1 MYTDLIL
8 FDFENKTFGF
18 SSFIKIEIIK
28 AVSPLDLEKKINRS
42 KQKIVAAEGSE
53 LNRLILENKKV
64 DILTGAEKSKK
75 NDFMHY
81 RNSGL
86 NQVLCKL
93 ANKNNIAIAFS
104 FNDVLIAKG
113 TERAR
118 IMGRMMQNVRLCRKY
133 NVKMIIASF
142 AANKFELKN
151 ANDLMSFGNMIG
163 MNPKEAKES
172 LMNIELLMAD
182 KKSRVY
188 EGVKI
193 VE

>member
-8 FDFENKTFGF
+8 FDFEDKTFGF

-28 AVSPLDLEKKINRS
+28 AASPLDLEKKINRS
-42 KQKIVAAEGSE
+42 KQKIVVAEGSE

-75 NDFMHY
+75 SDFLHY

-93 ANKNNIAIAFS
+93 ANKNNIAIAFN

-118 IMGRMMQNVRLCRKY
+118 IMGRMMQNARLCRKY

-142 AANKFELKN
+142 ASNKFELKN
-151 ANDLMSFGNMIG
+151 ANDLISFGTVIG
-163 MNPKEAKES
+163 MTPKEAKES

-182 KKSRVY
+182 KKSRVH

-193 VE
+193 VD